1 MKFRVEFNDGKTFS
15 HYALVVFKV
24 GLNITYVCSGVLIF
38 GTTLMH
44 GINHFQEFGP
54 ELLQEMA
61 DFYFPAQEIEQEMID
76 CMNCDEID

>member
-1 MKFRVEFNDGKTFS
+1 MKIRIEFNDGKTFS

-24 GLNITYVCSGVLIF
+24 GLNIAYVCGGVVIF

-44 GINHFQEFGP
+44 GVNHFQEFGP
-54 ELLQEMA
+54 ELWQE
-61 DFYFPAQEIEQEMID
+61 FTSLYFPTQEVEQEMID

>member
-24 GLNITYVCSGVLIF
+24 GLNITYVCSGVLMF
-38 GTTLMH
+38 GMFFMNASEH
-44 GINHFQEFGP
+44 IKEIGP
-54 ELLQEMA
+54 EIVEEVKQ
-61 DFYFPAQEIEQEMID
+61 FYFSDEETEQDYID